1 MKENGKTSSQRQSVR
16 LAGREIQYKEMG
28 SGEPALILLH
38 GLSGD
43 LNGWALNQRVLAADR
58 RVIAI
63 DLPGH
68 GRSTRDIGD
77 GTAPVLA
84 AMLADLPDALGLERF
99 HLLGL
104 SFGGAIALDLAS
116 ILADRR
122 DRRLESLTCL
132 SAGGLG
138 TAVNTDFIYAY
149 LRAETRDAMQ
159 AALSQVFH
167 DERMVNDA
175 MVYYGLLGRADPAF
189 RDGIETMIT
198 ANFTGQRQRFDYTGT
213 ARDLSVPVNVIW
225 GRQDRIIPVEHG
237 EALADSRPVHIFDEC
252 GHMPNVEMADRF
264 NGLVAKI
271 LQQVER
277 ENSSGRD

>member
-1 MKENGKTSSQRQSVR
+1 MTENGKTSTARQTIR
-16 LAGREIQYKEMG
+16 LAGRDIGYKEMG
-28 SGEPALILLH
+28 TGEPALILLH
-38 GLSGD
+38 GLSSD

-84 AMLADLPDALGLERF
+84 AMLTELPDALGLERF

-104 SFGGAIALDLAS
+104 SFGGAIALDLAKTF
-116 ILADRR
+116 ADRS

-138 TAVNTDFIYAY
+138 TSVNTDFIYAY
-149 LRAETRDAMQ
+149 LRAETTEAMH

-213 ARDLSVPVNVIW
+213 ARNLSVPVHVIW

-237 EALADSRPVHIFDEC
+237 EALAEARPVHIFDAC

-264 NGLVAKI
+264 NGLVAEI
-271 LQQVER
+271 LGKVER
-277 ENSSGRD
+277 KNGGGG

>member
-1 MKENGKTSSQRQSVR
+1 MTENGKTSTARQTIR
-16 LAGREIQYKEMG
+16 LADRDIGYKEMG
-28 SGEPALILLH
+28 TGEPALILLH

-43 LNGWALNQRVLAADR
+43 LNGWALNQRVLAANR

-84 AMLADLPDALGLERF
+84 AMLTELPDALGLERF

-104 SFGGAIALDLAS
+104 SFGGAIALDLAKTF
-116 ILADRR
+116 ADRS

-138 TAVNTDFIYAY
+138 TSVNTDFIYAY
-149 LRAETRDAMQ
+149 LRAETTEAMY

-213 ARDLSVPVNVIW
+213 ARNLSVPVHVIW

-237 EALADSRPVHIFDEC
+237 EALADARPVHIFDAC

-264 NGLVAKI
+264 NELVAEI
-271 LQQVER
+271 LGKVER
-277 ENSSGRD
+277 KNGGGG

>member
-1 MKENGKTSSQRQSVR
+1 MNDSGKTTTQRQTVR
-16 LAGREIQYKEMG
+16 LAGCDIQYKEMG
-28 SGEPALILLH
+28 TGEPALILLH
-38 GLSGD
+38 GLSSD

-84 AMLADLPDALGLERF
+84 AMLTELPDGLGIERF

-104 SFGGAIALDLAS
+104 SFGGAIALDLATTFAS
-116 ILADRR
+116 QRNGR
-122 DRRLESLTCL
+122 FQSLICL

-149 LRAETRDAMQ
+149 LRAETPETMH

-175 MVYYGLLGRADPAF
+175 MVYYGLLGRADAAF

-198 ANFTGQRQRFDYTGT
+198 ANFRNQRQHFDYTGA
-213 ARDLSVPVNVIW
+213 ARDLTVPVHLIW
-225 GRQDRIIPVEHG
+225 GRQDRIIPVDHG
-237 EALADSRPVHIFDEC
+237 EALADARPVHILDDC

-264 NGLVAKI
+264 NALVAQI
-271 LQQVER
+271 LRDVER
-277 ENSSGRD
+277 EPDGGD